1 MDIVNLT
8 DHHPG
13 KLRNRWLPHD
23 LKAEKVVFLPDA
35 CPGKAPLPT
44 GTSVLTRQENWRR
57 FAVSD
62 CGCGMRLLRSDQEA
76 SSLTLDLWTR
86 VAERLEKEKGGLGD
100 LGRGNHFVDALR
112 SRASGQLCVLIH
124 TGSRKQSGLVDD
136 LVGQPAKFDKEFDR
150 VVDWA
155 ARNRAAVQETVE
167 NALGCSLEVVLDLPH
182 NTYERLPGGGAIIR
196 KGSAKVTPGDLNV
209 VPAHIR
215 DDVALMRATDKV
227 EDTLS
232 SLSHGTGRA
241 LPTSESKELS
251 PHFDFDALREEVL
264 IPDLISNRSLRGE
277 APYAYRDLD
286 PCLKQLDDYA
296 EVVECFEVIGYI
308 GHL

>member
-1 MDIVNLT
+1 MEIINLT

-23 LKAEKVVFLPDA
+23 LEAKKVVFLPDA

-44 GTSVLTRQENWRR
+44 GTAVLTRQEGWRC

-76 SSLTLDLWTR
+76 ESLTLDVWNR
-86 VAERLEKEKGGLGD
+86 VAEQLEEEKGGLGD
-100 LGRGNHFVDALR
+100 LGGGNHFVDALR
-112 SRASGQLCVLIH
+112 SRSRGDLHILVH

-136 LVGQPAKFDKEFDR
+136 LVGQPAKFDAEFDR

-155 ARNRAAVQETVE
+155 RRNRAAVQDTVE
-167 NALGCSLEVVLDLPH
+167 DALGCSFEVVLDLPH

-196 KGSAKVTPGDLNV
+196 KGSAKTTPGDLNV
-209 VPAHIR
+209 IPAHIR
-215 DDVALMRATDKV
+215 DDVALMRATDQV

-241 LPTSESKELS
+241 MPTSEAKELS
-251 PHFDFDALREEVL
+251 PYFDFDALREEVL
-264 IPDLISNRSLRGE
+264 IPDQISDRSLRGE
-277 APYAYRDLD
+277 APYAYRDLEE
-286 PCLKQLDDYA
+286 CLDQLGSHVDVL
-296 EVVECFEVIGYI
+296 ERFEVIGYI